1 MRFKRVLCLNPTK
14 IYKNPLNPE
23 FDAWRWND
31 YWVPL
36 DVVVEFKRGV
46 YEMALIELARFLPRP
61 EYRNR
66 FLRGGMRAREHGD
79 LPPIGV
85 QEHPPAAAA
94 FERPPGLALEGI
106 ARPAL
111 TPRKDP

>member
-1 MRFKRVLCLNPTK
+1 MRLAHLC
-14 IYKNPLNPE
+14 E
-23 FDAWRWND
+23 AFG
-31 YWVPL
+31 L
-36 DVVVEFKRGV
+36 DIQFHACGPAHRHCMAATRNTHM